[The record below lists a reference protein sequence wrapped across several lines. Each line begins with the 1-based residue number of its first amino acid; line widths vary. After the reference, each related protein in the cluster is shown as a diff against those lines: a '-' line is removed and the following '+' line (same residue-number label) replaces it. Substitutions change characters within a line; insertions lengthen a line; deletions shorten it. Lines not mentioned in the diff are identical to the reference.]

1 MRALSVRQAARCETA
16 FFDKC
21 RCRCGGKFHGAR
33 RVLDADR
40 ERFEA
45 LAEDDPHHI
54 PTEAEKRLARK
65 LARIRAA
72 DARSGQASLP
82 LEA

>member
-21 RCRCGGKFHGAR
+21 HCRCGGKFHGAR
-33 RVLDADR
+33 RVLEADR

-45 LAEDDPHHI
+45 LPEDDPHHVR
-54 PTEAEKRLARK
+54 PKAEKKPRAGIVREWAKQLAQRH
-65 LARIRAA
+65 LWEE
-72 DARSGQASLP
+72 
-82 LEA
+82 EA